1 MIELKKA
8 DLVTQKY
15 KSYVD
20 HWIRTD
26 GMDDDQLAQTI
37 RELKIDILIDL
48 AGHTVGNRL
57 SVFALKPAPVS
68 LSWWIGYGYT
78 TKLSAID
85 YFLTNEVMAPKG
97 SENLFSEQLW
107 NLDNH

>member
-1 MIELKKA
+1 
-8 DLVTQKY
+8 
-15 KSYVD
+15 
-20 HWIRTD
+20 
-26 GMDDDQLAQTI
+26 MDDDQLAQTI

-68 LSWWIGYGYT
+68 LSWCIGYGYT
-78 TKLSAID
+78 TGLSAID

-97 SENLFSEQLW
+97 SEHLFSEQLW
-107 NLDNH
+107 NLKPLVVWNPEKKTMGKKPSPCFN